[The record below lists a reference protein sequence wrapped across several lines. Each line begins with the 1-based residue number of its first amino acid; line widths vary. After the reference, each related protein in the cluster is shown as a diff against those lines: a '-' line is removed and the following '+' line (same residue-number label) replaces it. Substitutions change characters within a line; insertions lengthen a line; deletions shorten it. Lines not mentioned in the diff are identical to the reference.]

1 MELTTIKELITKN
14 DIEDE
19 KIKLRNSLNDS
30 LNYLKDFISK
40 ITDKNNIDYF
50 NSLQNKIINYTIKN
64 KKDADNGSELKSILK
79 MEEKK
84 YLNPLSSS
92 KTILNQVRRILLLF
106 EKEIRN
112 KFKDLTD
119 EILQKQVY
127 WYEKQQ
133 QLILENKNLTNN
145 VGIIDQLIS
154 ENELKIRGLKQKKE
168 YDIKIIDIDKVPNK
182 FIKKELDTDYV
193 LNWIKNQQIENPK
206 IDGLEI
212 NYKTKFHY

>member
-30 LNYLKDFISK
+30 LNYLKDFIAK

-92 KTILNQVRRILLLF
+92 KNILNQARRILLLF
-106 EKEIRN
+106 EKEISN

-168 YDIKIIDIDKVPNK
+168 YDIKIIDIDKIPNK

>member
-64 KKDADNGSELKSILK
+64 KNDADNGSELKAILK

-106 EKEIRN
+106 EKEISN

-168 YDIKIIDIDKVPNK
+168 YDIKIIDIDKIPNK

>member
-1 MELTTIKELITKN
+1 MELITIKELITKN

-40 ITDKNNIDYF
+40 ITDKNNIEYF

-64 KKDADNGSELKSILK
+64 KNDADNGSELKSILK

-84 YLNPLSSS
+84 YLNSLSSS

-106 EKEIRN
+106 EIEISN

-154 ENELKIRGLKQKKE
+154 KNELKIRGLKQKKE

-193 LNWIKNQQIENPK
+193 LNWIKNQKIENPK
-206 IDGLEI
+206 INGLEI

>member
-50 NSLQNKIINYTIKN
+50 NSLQNKIINYTINN
-64 KKDADNGSELKSILK
+64 KKDTDNGSELKSILK

-106 EKEIRN
+106 EKEISN

-133 QLILENKNLTNN
+133 QLILKNKNLTNN
-145 VGIIDQLIS
+145 VVIIDKLIS
-154 ENELKIRGLKQKKE
+154 EN
-168 YDIKIIDIDKVPNK
+168 
-182 FIKKELDTDYV
+182 
-193 LNWIKNQQIENPK
+193 
-206 IDGLEI
+206 
-212 NYKTKFHY
+212 

>member
-50 NSLQNKIINYTIKN
+50 NSLQNKIINYTINN
-64 KKDADNGSELKSILK
+64 KKDADNGSELKTILK

-106 EKEIRN
+106 EKEISN

-133 QLILENKNLTNN
+133 QLILENNNLTNN

>member
-64 KKDADNGSELKSILK
+64 KNDADNGSELKSILK

-92 KTILNQVRRILLLF
+92 KTILNHVRRILLLF
-106 EKEIRN
+106 EKEISN

>member
-106 EKEIRN
+106 EKEISN

-168 YDIKIIDIDKVPNK
+168 YDIKIIDIDKIPNK

>member
-1 MELTTIKELITKN
+1 
-14 DIEDE
+14 
-19 KIKLRNSLNDS
+19 
-30 LNYLKDFISK
+30 
-40 ITDKNNIDYF
+40 
-50 NSLQNKIINYTIKN
+50 
-64 KKDADNGSELKSILK
+64 

-106 EKEIRN
+106 EKEISN

-154 ENELKIRGLKQKKE
+154 ENELKIRGLKQKKNM
-168 YDIKIIDIDKVPNK
+168 ILK
-182 FIKKELDTDYV
+182 
-193 LNWIKNQQIENPK
+193 
-206 IDGLEI
+206 
-212 NYKTKFHY
+212 